1 MRSVLFIFIFSL
13 FFLSCKDKTEP
24 ASDISLS
31 HIFTDNMVLQQKET
45 IKVWGKAQAGGTVKV
60 AFNGQEKIYV
70 TGNDNKWSVTLDP
83 VKAGGPYEL
92 KVIGKDT
99 ITLKN
104 VLVGEVWICSG
115 QSNMSM
121 PLNLW
126 GNKRYAQEIKNA
138 DYPEIRLLTV
148 KKTSSMT
155 PSEEL
160 ITNGNWEAC
169 SPENAGEFSAVG
181 FFFAKELYKK
191 LKVPIGMIHSSWGG
205 TPVEAWAPAE
215 ELIKLN
221 EYTDIIKSFDSY
233 KENKDRLWAEY
244 YQEIDQWKKGLDSL
258 YAEKIG
264 TISWEKQELND
275 SEWKE
280 INLPGYW
287 ENDGMKEN
295 DGIVWF
301 RRSLNLSSDPKEKKY
316 TLSLGGIDDQ
326 DVVYINGSIVGSHQ
340 SNEDKRVYPI
350 SKNILH
356 KGANT
361 LAVMV
366 RDYGGN
372 GGFAGPSK
380 EIYLTNDG
388 DEKISLTG
396 LWKYKVL
403 TNDPNRKIPWSSN
416 QPDSPSRPTVLY
428 NAMINPIISF
438 SIRGIIWYQG
448 EANVGRATQ
457 YKRIFPGM
465 ISAWREK
472 WGEGN
477 FPFYF
482 VQLANYKERKK
493 IPGSSDF
500 ALLRE
505 AQATALSLPNT
516 GIATAVDVGEAD
528 DIHFKNKEDV
538 GHRLAL
544 NALNMT
550 YGLDIP
556 FSGPVFKKTEKN
568 GNRITVHFT
577 HTDGGLIT
585 NDGKSPKAF
594 ALACSDGKYKWANA
608 KIVGN
613 TVVVWNDSISSPLSV
628 RYAWADN
635 PEINLYNKAG
645 LPALPFRTDTY

>member
-1 MRSVLFIFIFSL
+1 MRSLLIAFIISIFFI
-13 FFLSCKDKTEP
+13 SCKDKKEP

-31 HIFTDNMVLQQKET
+31 QVFSDNMILQQKRPVK
-45 IKVWGKAQAGGTVKV
+45 IWGKAQAGGVVKV
-60 AFNGQEKIYV
+60 TFNGKEKISV
-70 TGNDNKWSVTLDP
+70 AGSDNKWNVSLDP
-83 VKAGGPYEL
+83 LNAGGPFTL

-99 ITLKN
+99 ITINN

-126 GNKRYAQEIKNA
+126 GNKRYDQEIIDA

-148 KKTSSMT
+148 KKTTSTT

-160 ITNGNWEAC
+160 LTNGNWEAC
-169 SPENAGEFSAVG
+169 SPENVGEFSAVG

-205 TPVEAWAPAE
+205 TPVEAWTPVDK
-215 ELIKLN
+215 LIKLN

-244 YQEIDQWKKGLDSL
+244 YQRIDQWKKGLDSL
-258 YAEKIG
+258 YAKKIG
-264 TISWEKQELND
+264 NILWEKQELND

-280 INLPGYW
+280 MNLPGYW
-287 ENDGMKEN
+287 ENAGMKEN

-301 RRSLNLSSDPKEKKY
+301 RRSFNLTSDPKGKKY
-316 TLSLGGIDDQ
+316 TLNLGGIDNQ
-326 DVVYINGSIVGSHQ
+326 DVVYINGTIVGSHQ
-340 SNEDKRVYPI
+340 SYDDKRVYPI
-350 SKNILH
+350 GKNILH
-356 KGANT
+356 KGAHT

-372 GGFAGPSK
+372 GGFAGPS
-380 EIYLTNDG
+380 EDMYLTNDK
-388 DEKISLTG
+388 DEKISLSG

-416 QPDSPSRPTVLY
+416 QPDNPSRPTVLY
-428 NAMINPIISF
+428 NAMINPLISF
-438 SIRGIIWYQG
+438 SMRGVIWYQG
-448 EANVGRATQ
+448 EANVKRAEQ
-457 YKRIFPGM
+457 YRRIFPGM
-465 ISAWREK
+465 INAWREK
-472 WGEGN
+472 WGEGD

-482 VQLANYKERKK
+482 VQLANYKERKEM
-493 IPGSSDF
+493 PESSDF

-505 AQATALSLPNT
+505 AQAAALSLPNT
-516 GIATAVDVGEAD
+516 GIATAIDVGEAD
-528 DIHFKNKEDV
+528 DIHFKNKEAV
-538 GHRLAL
+538 GQRLAL

-550 YGLDIP
+550 YGMEIP
-556 FSGPVFKKTEKN
+556 FSGPVFKNTEIN
-568 GNRITVHFT
+568 GDKITVHFT
-577 HTDGGLIT
+577 HTDVGLVT
-585 NDGKSPKAF
+585 NDGKEPRGFS
-594 ALACSDGKYKWANA
+594 LAGSDGKYKWANA

-613 TVVVWNDSISSPLSV
+613 TVILWNDSIPKPVSV

-635 PEINLYNKAG
+635 PDINLYNSAS
-645 LPALPFRTDTY
+645 LPALPFRTDSY